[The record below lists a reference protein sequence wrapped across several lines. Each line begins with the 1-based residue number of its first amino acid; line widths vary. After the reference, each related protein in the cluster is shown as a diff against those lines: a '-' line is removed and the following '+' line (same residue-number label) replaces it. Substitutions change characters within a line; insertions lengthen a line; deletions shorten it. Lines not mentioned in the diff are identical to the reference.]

1 MGQRKDKNVVLLMSG
16 GHDSAN
22 ILRELKSV
30 KSALFVDYGQPCAAE
45 ELAASVEICRR
56 YGVTLHTK
64 TIPPL
69 PTTAVT
75 WEKTEE
81 GRPVYLARNLI
92 LISLAIAHAQEVGAN
107 DVLIGCTAEDH
118 DLFPD
123 CRPLFLEHLSKACKA
138 AYRVG
143 VKAPLAVRSSYIV
156 EGTWSCYDP
165 LVFGKPCGECFGCK
179 KGQPV

>member
-1 MGQRKDKNVVLLMSG
+1 LVKPKDRNVVLLMSG

-22 ILRELKSV
+22 ILRELKRI
-30 KSALFVDYGQPCAAE
+30 KCALFVDYGQPCAAE

-56 YGVTLHTK
+56 FGVTLYTK

-75 WEKTEE
+75 LEETEE

-107 DVLIGCTAEDH
+107 DVLIGCTADDH
-118 DLFPD
+118 ELFPD
-123 CRPLFLEHLSKACKA
+123 CRPQFLEHLSKACEA
-138 AYRVG
+138 AYKVG
-143 VKAPLAVRSSYIV
+143 VKAPLTVRSSYIV
-156 EGTWSCYDP
+156 EGTWSCYEP

-179 KGQPV
+179 KGYQA